1 MVQIISVAT
10 RQAACLQQ
18 QQQRPAERR
27 RAAAAAVDPR
37 CSAEPDVAEA
47 QAASSRRGLLLGAAA
62 LAASSA
68 TGVQEAQALP
78 GFKKDL
84 TNKRKLKVPESEY
97 LDGPDGLK
105 YYDVVVGTGAEA
117 TEGKRVV
124 VHFDAKWKGV
134 TFITTRQGMGVTGGS
149 PLGFDVGARGAGGT
163 LKGLD
168 LGVRGMKVGG
178 RRKLIV
184 PPNLAYGDKG
194 VGEVPPGATLDFDVE
209 LLSIKQDAVGYRVK
223 LVEG

>member
-1 MVQIISVAT
+1 MVQQVSLAT
-10 RQAACLQQ
+10 RQGPCLLLQQPRSASWRQAKPAACT
-18 QQQRPAERR
+18 
-27 RAAAAAVDPR
+27 R
-37 CSAEPDVAEA
+37 CSAEPDAANA
-47 QAASSRRGLLLGAAA
+47 QAGGSRRGLLLGAAT

-68 TGVQEAQALP
+68 ACVHEAHALP

-97 LDGPDGLK
+97 TEGPDGLK

-117 TEGKRVV
+117 TEGRRVV
-124 VHFDAKWKGV
+124 VHFEAKWKGV
-134 TFITTRQGMGVTGGS
+134 TFITTRQGMGVTGGT

-168 LGVRGMKVGG
+168 LGVRGMRVGG

-194 VGEVPPGATLDFDVE
+194 AGEVPPGATLDFDVE

>member
-1 MVQIISVAT
+1 MAQLTSLAT
-10 RQAACLQQ
+10 RWGACVQLQQ
-18 QQQRPAERR
+18 RRSAQRLPALP
-27 RAAAAAVDPR
+27 AAGTQ
-37 CSAEPDVAEA
+37 CSAEPG
-47 QAASSRRGLLLGAAA
+47 AADACPGGSRRGLLLGAAA
-62 LAASSA
+62 LAASSTA
-68 TGVQEAQALP
+68 GVQQAQALP

-84 TNKRKLKVPESEY
+84 TNKRKVKVPESEY
-97 LDGPDGLK
+97 TDGPDGLK
-105 YYDVVVGTGAEA
+105 FYDVTIGTGAEA

-124 VHFDAKWKGV
+124 VHFEAKWKGV
-134 TFITTRQGMGVTGGS
+134 TFITTRQGMGVTGGT

-163 LKGLD
+163 LRGLD
-168 LGVRGMKVGG
+168 LGVRGMRVGG

-209 LLSIKQDAVGYRVK
+209 LLSIKQDAAGYRVK